1 MLDNLTICFCNI
13 QDSPVVYPGA
23 TFHWAPVQPLSVVET
38 EDHKRWKIEGQ
49 IRKIN
54 VKSRTFE
61 SGHITIQGIQVFME
75 NGETQA
81 FGMDLNDTVQVDSLE
96 VPVGEHIKEFVVRS
110 DFYLNAIGV
119 KTNKDKTYGLIG
131 GNWGPLRNSGPIMK
145 GLEHYYVDG
154 IQGLTVVNQICEIQ
168 FKSVIVPSSVQYPL
182 SAPSKS
188 QMDSDFDD
196 SHSDERLQRNPLDD
210 FNDYI
215 LGYDNLDN
223 SDDFN

>member
-1 MLDNLTICFCNI
+1 ML
-13 QDSPVVYPGA
+13 
-23 TFHWAPVQPLSVVET
+23 
-38 EDHKRWKIEGQ
+38 
-49 IRKIN
+49 IN
-54 VKSRTFE
+54 
-61 SGHITIQGIQVFME
+61 
-75 NGETQA
+75 
-81 FGMDLNDTVQVDSLE
+81 
-96 VPVGEHIKEFVVRS
+96 
-110 DFYLNAIGV
+110 
-119 KTNKDKTYGLIG
+119 
-131 GNWGPLRNSGPIMK
+131 
-145 GLEHYYVDG
+145 G

-215 LGYDNLDN
+215 LGYDNPDN

>member
-1 MLDNLTICFCNI
+1 MLDNLNICFYNV
-13 QDSPVVYPGA
+13 QDSLVVYSGA
-23 TFHWAPVQPLSVVET
+23 TFHWAPVQPLTVVET
-38 EDHKRWKIEGQ
+38 KDYQRWKIEGQ

-61 SGHITIQGIQVFME
+61 SGHIAIQGIQVFME

-110 DFYLNAIGV
+110 DFYLSAIGF

-168 FKSVIVPSSVQYPL
+168 FKSVIYPQVYSIL
-182 SAPSKS
+182 YAP
-188 QMDSDFDD
+188 QA
-196 SHSDERLQRNPLDD
+196 SHN
-210 FNDYI
+210 
-215 LGYDNLDN
+215 
-223 SDDFN
+223 